1 MRGQQFHGHQFGRQ
15 YSGRMVLRAQA
26 DACPGVFAPHDAA
39 DGAVARVRLPGGR
52 ITAAALRVVAGC
64 ADDLGDGSVHLTSR
78 GNVQLR
84 GLDRGDDAVV
94 DALVR
99 RLSAVGLLPAPE
111 HERVRNFLASP
122 LSGLAGGLVDVGPLA
137 GELDVAVCAR
147 PETARLPGRFLFALD
162 DGRGDVSDEGP
173 DLCWRAVS
181 SGTGALLLAGQDTGL
196 RIPVSEA
203 VSALVAVALRFL
215 EVRGAAWRV
224 HELRDPAMVLD
235 CLTGARGTCPA
246 GARGTAARLA
256 QAGSLA
262 PCPLGEF
269 ARDDGGTGM
278 VVAPVLGECTSGQL
292 RAIAD
297 LLTDVTAPTAPA
309 RTAERAAPA
318 QGATAR
324 AATAQE
330 ATARAAPAQE
340 TTARAATA
348 QEAMARAAPART
360 AAARTAP
367 AQEAMARTAPA
378 QAATARAVAV
388 ITPWR
393 SIVLP
398 GTGDLAGTGLLAGP
412 GERAAGVSACIGRP
426 GCAKS
431 RADVRANARSLLEVL
446 PAGVRVHFSGCER
459 RCGRPHGP
467 HLDVVARKE
476 EL

>member
-1 MRGQQFHGHQFGRQ
+1 
-15 YSGRMVLRAQA
+15 MVLRARA

-52 ITAAALRVVAGC
+52 ITGSALRAVAGC
-64 ADDLGDGSVHLTSR
+64 AEDLGDGSVHLTSR

-84 GLDRGDDAVV
+84 GLDRNDDAVV
-94 DALVR
+94 DALVA

-111 HERVRNFLASP
+111 HERARNFLASP

-137 GELDVAVCAR
+137 RELDVAVCAR
-147 PETARLPGRFLFALD
+147 PEAARLPGRFLFALD
-162 DGRGDVSDEGP
+162 DGRGDVSDEDP
-173 DLCWRAVS
+173 DICWRAVS
-181 SGTGALLLAGQDTGL
+181 SATGALLLAGQDTGL
-196 RIPVSEA
+196 RIPFPEA

-224 HELRDPAMVLD
+224 RELSDPAVVLD
-235 CLTGARGTCPA
+235 CLGGAP
-246 GARGTAARLA
+246 GTAAGTAR
-256 QAGSLA
+256 AGSGG

-278 VVAPVLGECTSGQL
+278 VVAPVLGECTAGQL
-292 RAIAD
+292 RAVAD
-297 LLTDVTAPTAPA
+297 LLADATAPA
-309 RTAERAAPA
+309 
-318 QGATAR
+318 
-324 AATAQE
+324 
-330 ATARAAPAQE
+330 
-340 TTARAATA
+340 TTA
-348 QEAMARAAPART
+348 P
-360 AAARTAP
+360 
-367 AQEAMARTAPA
+367 
-378 QAATARAVAV
+378 AVAV

-398 GTGDLAGTGLLAGP
+398 RKGDLAGTGLLAGP
-412 GERAAGVSACIGRP
+412 AEPAAGVSACIGRP

-431 RADVRANARSLLEVL
+431 RADVRANARSLIEVL